1 MPYWERIFKMGAISK
16 LNEVDRETQKGFSSS
31 SGSKSIETAGP
42 LACLPE
48 AVFMDDNAYDEF
60 STSNPF
66 AGSYVDYTNYSQSEG
81 SAPSETTYAIAMAN
95 MLSFGG
101 DSSSDFSGGFD
112 GGFSGGDCGFSG
124 GGFSGGGGSDSFSA
138 SC

>member
-1 MPYWERIFKMGAISK
+1 MGAISK
-16 LNEVDRETQKGFSSS
+16 LNEVDRETQKGFSSG
-31 SGSKSIETAGP
+31 SGSKSVETAGP

-66 AGSYVDYTNYSQSEG
+66 AGGYVDYTNYSQSEA
-81 SAPSETTYAIAMAN
+81 SAPTETTYAIAMAN

-101 DSSSDFSGGFD
+101 CEFSSGDVSGDFSGGD
-112 GGFSGGDCGFSG
+112 CGFSGGDCGFSG
-124 GGFSGGGGSDSFSA
+124 GGFSGGGSDSFSA